1 MVPLDVPPDDSG
13 LTIGQLQLVVRH
25 LMLTTRVA
33 ATGNEAC
40 NFRRYDRARTVSRQG
55 TALNSKANF
64 ESQTGSI
71 VQRLYSIFDF

>member
-1 MVPLDVPPDDSG
+1 MVPLDVPLDDSG
-13 LTIGQLQLVVRH
+13 FTIGQLQLAVWH
-25 LMLTTRVA
+25 LMSTTRIA
-33 ATGNEAC
+33 ATRNEAC
-40 NFRRYDRARTVSRQG
+40 NFRRDGRARTVSRQG